1 MLNVFV
7 DVLLLRQFGDIYDEK
22 VRLRD
27 YAGLVLGAPFFQ
39 LALGLAAVIAQ
50 YRHLRGRTNW
60 VKTTHVGAHLDPAH
74 GRRQVIHR

>member
-1 MLNVFV
+1 M
-7 DVLLLRQFGDIYDEK
+7 YDEK

-50 YRHLRGRTNW
+50 YRHLRKRTNW
-60 VKTTHVGAHLDPAH
+60 VKTTHVGAHLDAAA
-74 GRRQVIHR
+74 RAQQVIHR

>member
-1 MLNVFV
+1 M
-7 DVLLLRQFGDIYDEK
+7 YDEK

-50 YRHLRGRTNW
+50 YRHLRKRTNW
-60 VKTTHVGAHLDPAH
+60 VKTTHIGAHLDSH
-74 GRRQVIHR
+74 DGGQVIHR